1 MFCMFYQYISTA
13 IIASKMQ
20 ADGAVMIS
28 TTETIYGDYHVVKFV
43 YVFSKFPPKKPFA
56 VKWGV
61 HHQSPPRRIVIGKT
75 HACAGRPTLFYVN
88 NLCMSVFIGGN

>member
-1 MFCMFYQYISTA
+1 MFYQYISTA
-13 IIASKMQ
+13 IIASKN
-20 ADGAVMIS
+20 ASRWSCYDVE

-43 YVFSKFPPKKPFA
+43 YVFSKFPPKIPFA
-56 VKWGV
+56 VKCGV

-88 NLCMSVFIGGN
+88 NLCM

>member
-1 MFCMFYQYISTA
+1 MFYQYISTA
-13 IIASKMQ
+13 NIASKMQ

-43 YVFSKFPPKKPFA
+43 YVFSKFPPKIPFA
-56 VKWGV
+56 VKCGV
-61 HHQSPPRRIVIGKT
+61 HHQNPPRRIVIGKT

-88 NLCMSVFIGGN
+88 NLCM